1 MIVVLT
7 KSQKQRTTVNKLKEL
22 IVPIATAARQAFD
35 AAASKEFDDV
45 VCIPAGCHLNNL
57 LS

>member
-22 IVPIATAARQAFD
+22 IVPIASAARQAFD

-45 VCIPAGCHLNNL
+45 VCIAVGGDVNAL